1 MSLTVTLQTGLSGL
15 IASQQA
21 LSVVSQNVANANTEG
36 YSRQVASLQQTVIAG
51 KGVGV
56 ELASVNRVV
65 DEFLIREQRAQ
76 RSVLGAAEV
85 TNTFLR
91 EVQARFGTPE
101 GNSTISNELSNFA
114 AAIETLANN
123 PEDPALRF
131 AVVAAAE
138 TLARSVSGLAKTAQ
152 DLRGQADKQIKDS
165 VDIVN
170 AALRDVYELNAQ
182 IKAAS
187 LAGQETSALEDKRDL
202 AVARIAGQIDIST
215 FTDQNGVLSILTGR
229 GQPLIE
235 NDLYQLQYTPAATV
249 DSSTVFGALTTVPVD
264 PVSLAA
270 KGPGQT
276 LVSGGTSATV
286 TSQIDSGRLKG
297 LFDLRDKEL
306 NDLAAQIDTLAN
318 AIREQYNAVHNAGTA
333 FPPPNALTGTRTVAS
348 TDSFSGTGSFRVAV
362 VDSNGDIVGTPAD
375 IDLSTFS
382 GSTVGDL
389 IAAINA
395 ALGADGT
402 AAIVNGKLTITATD
416 STNGIA
422 INEGTSQV
430 TGSSQAFSHY
440 FGLNDLFTGS
450 GGIDLAVRSSIV
462 TNPGLLATGTLS
474 ATATSGQTGVTIGD
488 NSAILKLGGVTEIAN
503 SFAAVGG
510 LLAGDFTLGEYAAA
524 ITGLSAAHGAEAEAR
539 FALEQDL
546 QTSVDNRLSTFS
558 GVNIDEEMANMI
570 IFQNAFNASAKVMT
584 AANEM
589 LDALMQMV

>member
-1 MSLTVTLQTGLSGL
+1 MSLTITLQTGLSGL

-36 YSRQVASLQQTVIAG
+36 YSRQVPTFEQTVIDG
-51 KGVGV
+51 TVVGV
-56 ELASVNRVV
+56 DIASVNRVV

-101 GNSTISNELSNFA
+101 GNSTISNELSDFA
-114 AAIETLANN
+114 AAINTLANN

-138 TLARSVSGLAKTAQ
+138 SLARSVSGLAKTAQ
-152 DLRGQADKQIKDS
+152 DLRAQADTEIKNS

-170 AALRDVYELNAQ
+170 AALRSVYELNAQ
-182 IKAAS
+182 IKAAA
-187 LAGQETSALEDKRDL
+187 LAGQETAALEDKRDL
-202 AVARIAGQIDIST
+202 AVARIAEQIDIST
-215 FTDQNGVLSILTGR
+215 FKDANGVLSILTGR

-264 PVSLAA
+264 PVSLAP
-270 KGPGQT
+270 KGVGQT
-276 LVSGGTSATV
+276 VVSGGVSASV

-306 NDLAAQIDTLAN
+306 NDLAAQVDTLAN
-318 AIREQYNAVHNAGTA
+318 AIRDQYNAVHNAGTA

-348 TDSFSGTGSFRVAV
+348 TDAFSGTGSFRVAV
-362 VDSNGDIVGTPAD
+362 VDANGAIVGTPAD
-375 IDLSTFS
+375 IDLSALGAT
-382 GSTVGDL
+382 TVGGL
-389 IAAINA
+389 ITAINA

-402 AAIVNGKLTITATD
+402 AAIVNGKLTITATNAA
-416 STNGIA
+416 NGIA

-430 TGSSQAFSHY
+430 TGTSQAFSHY

-450 GGIDLAVRSSIV
+450 SGIDMAVRSAIV
-462 TNPGLLATGTLS
+462 SNPGLLVTGTLS
-474 ATATSGQTGVTIGD
+474 NTATTGQTGVTIGD
-488 NSAILKLGGVTEIAN
+488 NSAILKLGTVTDVAN

-524 ITGLSAAHGAEAEAR
+524 VTGLSAAHGAEAEAR

-546 QTSVDNRLSTFS
+546 QTSVDHRLSSFS
-558 GVNIDEEMANMI
+558 GVNVDEEMANMI
-570 IFQNAFNASAKVMT
+570 IYQNAFNASAKVMT
-584 AANEM
+584 TANEM
-589 LDALMQMV
+589 LDALLQIV